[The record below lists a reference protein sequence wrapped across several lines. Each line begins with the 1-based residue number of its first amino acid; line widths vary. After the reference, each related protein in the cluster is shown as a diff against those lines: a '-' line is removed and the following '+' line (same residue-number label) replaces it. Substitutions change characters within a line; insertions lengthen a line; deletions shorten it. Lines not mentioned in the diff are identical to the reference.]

1 MWYFSFFFVL
11 LAVLCL
17 SISQR
22 EGLTIHLDTD
32 TIQRNIW
39 LPAYRNIL
47 GFIPFKYQYRKARQ
61 YFKSS

>member
-1 MWYFSFFFVL
+1 MWRWFLCFLFYL
-11 LAVLCL
+11 LFL
-17 SISQR
+17 SVSQR